1 MTKNVK
7 DLLLADSGWWGKIFL
22 TPTILSVKMGLKTC
36 DIDFVLKYNILG
48 YIIINPLQTICELI
62 WNGLSSFH
70 WWDIIHREEHKQF
83 FGIQKSYFN
92 KKDIEYL
99 QKFL

>member
-36 DIDFVLKYNILG
+36 DIEFVLKYN
-48 YIIINPLQTICELI
+48 
-62 WNGLSSFH
+62 
-70 WWDIIHREEHKQF
+70 K
-83 FGIQKSYFN
+83 
-92 KKDIEYL
+92 
-99 QKFL
+99 